1 MDKEIYGFFND
12 DGTPI
17 NPNLVTKPSLC
28 VSCRNDDDPQQEK
41 LCMLTLMD
49 HQGEEEFRCAAYEK
63 K

>member
-1 MDKEIYGFFND
+1 MDEEIHGLFND

-41 LCMLTLMD
+41 LCMLNRID
-49 HQGEEEFRCAAYEK
+49 QQGEEEFRCAAYEK

>member
-1 MDKEIYGFFND
+1 MDEEIHGFFND

-41 LCMLTLMD
+41 LCMLNRID
-49 HQGEEEFRCAAYEK
+49 QQGEAEFRCGAYEK